1 MIRHRARRAFL
12 KKLKRK
18 RKRQKLAKENIERE
32 IEELSRLQLSPSY
45 QAQQAKELEL
55 AALEAK
61 ERYNLNYNITFY
73 SERNEELWQER
84 EREAQRQWEENNRQK
99 ILLKQH
105 EEEAQRKIKAEWESK
120 QMESKKFIP
129 ESKTQVFHGVLMVII
144 LFYSQEY

>member
-1 MIRHRARRAFL
+1 MIGLLMIRHRARRAFL

-32 IEELSRLQLSPSY
+32 IEGILRFLFLYVISELSRLQLSPSY

-61 ERYNLNYNITFY
+61 ERYNLNYNVTFY

-105 EEEAQRKIKAEWESK
+105 EEEAQ
-120 QMESKKFIP
+120 
-129 ESKTQVFHGVLMVII
+129 V
-144 LFYSQEY
+144 

>member
-1 MIRHRARRAFL
+1 MIGLLMIRHRARRAFL

-32 IEELSRLQLSPSY
+32 IEGILRFLFLYVISELSRLQLSPSY

-61 ERYNLNYNITFY
+61 ERYNLNYNVTFY

-99 ILLKQH
+99 ILLKQR
-105 EEEAQRKIKAEWESK
+105 EEEAQ
-120 QMESKKFIP
+120 
-129 ESKTQVFHGVLMVII
+129 V
-144 LFYSQEY
+144 

>member
-1 MIRHRARRAFL
+1 MIGLLMIRHRARRAFL

-18 RKRQKLAKENIERE
+18 RKRQRLAKENIERE
-32 IEELSRLQLSPSY
+32 IEGILRFLFLYVISELSRLQLSPSY

-61 ERYNLNYNITFY
+61 ERYNLNYNVTFY

-99 ILLKQH
+99 ILLKQR
-105 EEEAQRKIKAEWESK
+105 EEEAQ
-120 QMESKKFIP
+120 
-129 ESKTQVFHGVLMVII
+129 V
-144 LFYSQEY
+144 